1 MKKLLF
7 KLIIV
12 LIVLNIGNAYGQK
25 LTWGKTLTSN
35 TKVYMPNIFGEDED
49 FIYVISYE
57 RGDIA
62 IEKFDKKTWEKSY
75 SKVIEAKSEEI
86 YAGGGFQDKNAKVL
100 EQVTLLSDQF
110 LVFSSNF
117 NNETNTYS
125 LYTSIYDAKTG
136 EKTQDNKKLYEV
148 KVEKLKRRG
157 KWSFI
162 SSKNRKYM
170 LINHFAYH
178 KKKRMYETHNLI
190 IDENLE
196 ILTDKKETES
206 RDENTYTI
214 YNYMVDNEGAFY
226 YAKRYSAAET
236 YVVSYDANKDYEK
249 WEEKIDL
256 ENLKTNHRL
265 SNITFGVNEKNDIII
280 TGFYEFLNKKAS
292 KYQIYPGDLKGC
304 FFMKIDG
311 TSKELVVNNIGEFN
325 EDFLKSFQTKK
336 QKKKNEIPTVLNR
349 YASTQISTKTDGGCI
364 FIGEHQFSKEV
375 QNGMMFYFRDFVVT
389 NLAANGDIIWSKR
402 MMKNQVYP
410 VFMLKSINK
419 AVVHAQ
425 YFSYV
430 AGLGKEK
437 LFVMYNDHEKNIG
450 KPLHEPYDFIKF
462 KEGVPVMATI
472 DLKDG
477 NIEYNVIEELNG
489 EKIHFMPLQFYQAN
503 QGSNMVLFG
512 QGKKNYKFGVLSF

>member
-1 MKKLLF
+1 MKKLLH

-12 LIVLNIGNAYGQK
+12 LAVFNTGNIYGQE
-25 LTWGKTLTSN
+25 LTWGKTLTSD
-35 TKVYMPNIFGEDED
+35 TKVYMPNIFGEDKD

-75 SKVIEAKSEEI
+75 SKVIEAKSEEY
-86 YAGGGFQDKNAKVL
+86 YAGEGFHDKSAKVL
-100 EQVTLLSDQF
+100 EQVTLLSGQF
-110 LVFSSNF
+110 LVFSSDF
-117 NNETNTYS
+117 NNETNVYS
-125 LYTSIYDAKTG
+125 LYTSLYDAKTG
-136 EKTQDNKKLYEV
+136 EKTQENEKLCEV
-148 KVEKLKRRG
+148 EVEKLRRRG
-157 KWSFI
+157 KWGFV
-162 SSKNRKYM
+162 SSKNRNYI
-170 LINHFAYH
+170 LIHHFAYH
-178 KKKRMYETHNLI
+178 KKKRMYETHNII

-196 ILTDKKETES
+196 ILVDKKETES
-206 RDENTYTI
+206 RDENTYKI
-214 YNYMVDNEGAFY
+214 YNYMVDNEGSFY

-256 ENLKTNHRL
+256 ENLKVNHRL

-280 TGFYEFLNKKAS
+280 TGFYEFLNKRAS
-292 KYQIYPGDLKGC
+292 KYQVSPGDLKGS

-311 TSKELVVNNIGEFN
+311 ISKELVVNKISEFN
-325 EDFLKSFQTKK
+325 EDFLKSFQSKK

-349 YASTQISTKTDGGCI
+349 YGFTQLLTKTDGGGI
-364 FIGEHQFSKEV
+364 FIGEHQFSREV
-375 QNGMMFYFRDFVVT
+375 QNGVIFYYRDFVVI
-389 NLAANGDIIWSKR
+389 NLSADGEIIWSRR
-402 MMKNQVYP
+402 MMKNQVYS
-410 VFMLKSINK
+410 VFILKSIDK

-437 LFVMYNDHEKNIG
+437 LYVLYNDHEKNVG

-462 KEGVPVMATI
+462 KEGVPVMAAI
-472 DLKDG
+472 DLKGGDV
-477 NIEYNVIEELNG
+477 EYSVIKELSG
-489 EKIHFMPLQFYQAN
+489 EKIHFMPLQYYQAN
-503 QGSNMVLFG
+503 QGTNMILFG